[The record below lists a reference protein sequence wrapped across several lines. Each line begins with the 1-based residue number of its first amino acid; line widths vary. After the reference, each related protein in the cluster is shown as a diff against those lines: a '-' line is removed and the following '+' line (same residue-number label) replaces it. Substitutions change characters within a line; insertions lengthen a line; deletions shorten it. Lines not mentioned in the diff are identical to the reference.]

1 MVLSRKKRG
10 MVGIDTA
17 IILIS
22 FVLVAAAVAF
32 VVLDMGMTSATK
44 AKQTMVNGLQEA
56 STALEVN
63 GEILGVVNGT
73 GTGIEEIAI
82 PLGVT
87 PGTGY
92 VSFDTSTFVVSF
104 TDQYGTY
111 PNIYSGVSHKLI
123 SSSTSLSSLYNT
135 SVSAKTAGK
144 SSVNATAYFITG
156 NITPTVLGPY
166 GQVLLVISVNDTKV
180 MTPYNSFTVTIK
192 PSVGGAL
199 TVSRIIPPDLVANST
214 IDLG

>member
-111 PNIYSGVSHKLI
+111 PNIYSGVSHKLVT
-123 SSSTSLSSLYNT
+123 SSTSLSSLYSST
-135 SVSAKTAGK
+135 PSVS
-144 SSVNATAYFITG
+144 ATAYFITG

-166 GQVLLVISVNDTKV
+166 GQVLLVISVNNTKV

-199 TVSRIIPPDLVANST
+199 TVSRIIPPDLVASST

>member
-17 IILIS
+17 IILIA

-56 STALEVN
+56 STALQVN

-73 GTGIEEIAI
+73 GKGIEEIAI

-92 VSFDTSTFVVSF
+92 VSFDKNTFVVSF

-111 PNIYSGVSHKLI
+111 PNIYVGVSHKLVT
-123 SSSTSLSSLYNT
+123 SSTNLSSLYNT
-135 SVSAKTAGK
+135 TGK
-144 SSVNATAYFITG
+144 SSVTATAYFITG
-156 NITPTVLGPY
+156 NVTPTVLGPY
-166 GQVLLVISVNDTKV
+166 GQALLVISVNSTKS
-180 MTPYNSFTVTIK
+180 MTAYNSFTVTIK

-199 TVSRIIPPDLVANST
+199 TVSRIIPPDLVSGST

>member
-56 STALEVN
+56 STALQVN

-73 GTGIEEIAI
+73 GTGIDEIAI

-92 VSFDTSTFVVSF
+92 VSFDTGTFVVSF

-123 SSSTSLSSLYNT
+123 TSSTNLSSLYNKA
-135 SVSAKTAGK
+135 VSSKNGI

-166 GQVLLVISVNDTKV
+166 GQVLLVISVNNTKV
-180 MTPYNSFTVTIK
+180 MTAYNSFTVTIK

-199 TVSRIIPPDLVANST
+199 TVSRIIPPDLVA
-214 IDLG
+214 

>member
-17 IILIS
+17 IILIA

-56 STALEVN
+56 STALQVN

-73 GTGIEEIAI
+73 GKGIEEIAI

-92 VSFDTSTFVVSF
+92 VSFDTDTFVVSF

-111 PNIYSGVSHKLI
+111 PNIYAGVSHKLVT
-123 SSSTSLSSLYNT
+123 SSTNLSSLYSST
-135 SVSAKTAGK
+135 

-166 GQVLLVISVNDTKV
+166 GQALLVISVNNTKV

>member
-17 IILIS
+17 IILIA

-32 VVLDMGMTSATK
+32 VILDMGMTSATK

-56 STALEVN
+56 STALQIN

-73 GTGIEEIAI
+73 GKGIEEIAI

-92 VSFDTSTFVVSF
+92 VSFDTDTFVVSF

-111 PNIYSGVSHKLI
+111 PNIYEGVSPKLI

-135 SVSAKTAGK
+135 TVSSTTGK
-144 SSVNATAYFITG
+144 SSVLATAYFITG
-156 NITPTVLGPY
+156 NVTPTVLGPY
-166 GQVLLVISVNDTKV
+166 GQALLVISVNSTKS

-199 TVSRIIPPDLVANST
+199 TVSRIIPPDLVSNST

>member
-135 SVSAKTAGK
+135 SVS
-144 SSVNATAYFITG
+144 SVSATAYFITG

-166 GQVLLVISVNDTKV
+166 GQVLLVISVNNTKV

-199 TVSRIIPPDLVANST
+199 TVSRIIPPDFVSNST

>member
-17 IILIS
+17 IILIA

-63 GEILGVVNGT
+63 GEILGVVNNT
-73 GTGIEEIAI
+73 GKGIEEIAI

-111 PNIYSGVSHKLI
+111 PNIYSGVSHKLVT
-123 SSSTSLSSLYNT
+123 SSTSLSSLYSST
-135 SVSAKTAGK
+135 PSVS
-144 SSVNATAYFITG
+144 ATAYFITG

-199 TVSRIIPPDLVANST
+199 TVSRIIPPDLVSGST

>member
-73 GTGIEEIAI
+73 GKGIEEIAI

-111 PNIYSGVSHKLI
+111 PNIYEGVSHKLVT
-123 SSSTSLSSLYNT
+123 SSTNLSSLYNKT
-135 SVSAKTAGK
+135 ASSVSAI
-144 SSVNATAYFITG
+144 AYFITG

-166 GQVLLVISVNDTKV
+166 GQVLLVISVNNTKV

-199 TVSRIIPPDLVANST
+199 TVSRIIPPDLVASST

>member
-17 IILIS
+17 IILIA

-111 PNIYSGVSHKLI
+111 PNIYSGVSHKLVT
-123 SSSTSLSSLYNT
+123 SSTSLSSLYSST
-135 SVSAKTAGK
+135 PSVS
-144 SSVNATAYFITG
+144 ATAYFITG

-199 TVSRIIPPDLVANST
+199 TVSRIIPPDLVSGST

>member
-1 MVLSRKKRG
+1 MVLNRKKKG

-17 IILIS
+17 IILIA

-44 AKQTMVNGLQEA
+44 AKQTMVNGLQQA

-63 GEILGVVNGT
+63 GEILGLTTSSGNGV
-73 GTGIEEIAI
+73 EELAI

-92 VSFDTSTFVVSF
+92 VSFDNATFVVSF
-104 TDQYGTY
+104 TDQYGSY
-111 PNIYSGVSHKLI
+111 PNIYSGVSGKSI
-123 SSSTSLSSLYNT
+123 SSSTSLYSLYNQTTT
-135 SVSAKTAGK
+135 SPTAK
-144 SSVNATAYFITG
+144 AYFLTG
-156 NITPTVLGPY
+156 NVTPTVLGPY
-166 GQVLLVISVNDTKV
+166 GQALLVISLPSSSTL
-180 MTPYNSFTVTIK
+180 TAYNSFTVTIK

-199 TVSRIIPPDLVANST
+199 TVSRIIPPDTPASAT

>member
-92 VSFDTSTFVVSF
+92 VSFDTDTFVVSF

-111 PNIYSGVSHKLI
+111 PNIYSGVSHKLVT
-123 SSSTSLSSLYNT
+123 SSTNLSSLYNNT
-135 SVSAKTAGK
+135 VSSKTGILSVS
-144 SSVNATAYFITG
+144 ATAYFITG

-199 TVSRIIPPDLVANST
+199 TVSRIIPPDLVSGST

>member
-17 IILIS
+17 IILIA

-73 GTGIEEIAI
+73 GKGIEEIAI

-92 VSFDTSTFVVSF
+92 VSFDTDTFVVSF

-111 PNIYSGVSHKLI
+111 PNIYAGVSHKLVT
-123 SSSTSLSSLYNT
+123 SSTNLSSLYNT
-135 SVSAKTAGK
+135 TVSNTKGI
-144 SSVNATAYFITG
+144 SSVLATAYFITG

-166 GQVLLVISVNDTKV
+166 GQVLLVISVDNTKV

>member
-17 IILIS
+17 IILIA

-56 STALEVN
+56 STALQIN

-73 GTGIEEIAI
+73 GKGIEEIAI

-92 VSFDTSTFVVSF
+92 VSFDTDTFVVSF

-111 PNIYSGVSHKLI
+111 PNIYAGVSHKLVT
-123 SSSTSLSSLYNT
+123 SSTNLSSLYNSTVT
-135 SVSAKTAGK
+135 SVT
-144 SSVNATAYFITG
+144 ATAYFITG

-166 GQVLLVISVNDTKV
+166 GQALLVISVNGKKS

>member
-111 PNIYSGVSHKLI
+111 PNIYSGVSHKLVT
-123 SSSTSLSSLYNT
+123 SSTSLSSLYSST
-135 SVSAKTAGK
+135 PSVS
-144 SSVNATAYFITG
+144 ATAYFITG

-199 TVSRIIPPDLVANST
+199 TVSRIIPPDLVSGST

>member
-1 MVLSRKKRG
+1 MVLTRKKRG

-92 VSFDTSTFVVSF
+92 VSFDTDTFVVSF

-111 PNIYSGVSHKLI
+111 PNIYEGVSHKLVT
-123 SSSTSLSSLYNT
+123 SSTSLSSLYSST
-135 SVSAKTAGK
+135 PSVS
-144 SSVNATAYFITG
+144 ATAYFITG

-166 GQVLLVISVNDTKV
+166 GQALLVISVNSIKS

-199 TVSRIIPPDLVANST
+199 TVSRIIPPDLVSGST

>member
-1 MVLSRKKRG
+1 MVLNRKKKG

-17 IILIS
+17 IILIA

-44 AKQTMVNGLQEA
+44 AKQTMVNGLQQA

-63 GEILGVVNGT
+63 GEILGLTNST
-73 GTGIEEIAI
+73 GTGVDELAI

-92 VSFDTSTFVVSF
+92 VSFDTATFVVSF
-104 TDQYGTY
+104 SDQYGSY
-111 PNIYSGVSHKLI
+111 PNIYIGVSKKSI
-123 SSSTSLSSLYNT
+123 SASTSLYSLHNNSSNGPI
-135 SVSAKTAGK
+135 AK
-144 SSVNATAYFITG
+144 AYFLTG
-156 NITPTVLGPY
+156 NVTPTVLGPY
-166 GQVLLVISVNDTKV
+166 GQALLVISLPNGKSLTA
-180 MTPYNSFTVTIK
+180 YNSFTVTIK

-199 TVSRIIPPDLVANST
+199 TVSRIIPPDTPENTT

>member
-17 IILIS
+17 IILIA

-56 STALEVN
+56 STALQVN

-73 GTGIEEIAI
+73 GKGIEEIAI

-92 VSFDTSTFVVSF
+92 VSFDKNTFVVSF

-111 PNIYSGVSHKLI
+111 PNIYEGVSPKLI
-123 SSSTSLSSLYNT
+123 SSSTSLSSLYNNT
-135 SVSAKTAGK
+135 VSNTTGK
-144 SSVNATAYFITG
+144 SSVLATAYFITG

-166 GQVLLVISVNDTKV
+166 GQALLVISVNSTKS

-199 TVSRIIPPDLVANST
+199 TVSRIIPPDLVSNST